1 MADKKLNESK
11 IVKDMDY
18 VLVTLADGSVGQI
31 AKSDLASVV
40 AGNLKFN
47 TEVQR
52 LNSSFENKDANE
64 IHTNGFF
71 INSNKM
77 SNVPTAYGTL
87 ISFQVPAM
95 TVQFYVEANTGSAFF
110 VRNYSAEKW
119 SPWMKLT
126 STTN

>member
-11 IVKDMDY
+11 VVKDMDY

>member
-1 MADKKLNESK
+1 MGK
-11 IVKDMDY
+11 
-18 VLVTLADGSVGQI
+18 GS
-31 AKSDLASVV
+31 V

-71 INSNKM
+71 VNSNKM

-119 SPWMKLT
+119 NPWMKLT